1 MDSLENLSRLIKERN
16 ELDNQ
21 ISAIIGYPAEK
32 GHVGE
37 FIASK
42 IFNISQNRSATQK
55 GHDGVFLDGILNG
68 KTVNVKFY
76 PKWEGFLD
84 LQPKFPPDYY
94 LVLAG
99 PKTKPSSSRGTT
111 RPWTIEH
118 VFLFDAKKLHETLQG
133 RGIKLGV
140 ATSVIEELWI
150 EAEIYP
156 CQTNDILQLSELQKN
171 WLRSF
176 DLKK

>member
-1 MDSLENLSRLIKERN
+1 MEPLEKLSKLIEERN
-16 ELDNQ
+16 VIDDQ
-21 ISAIIGYPAEK
+21 ISSIIGYPAEK

-42 IFNISQNRSATQK
+42 IFNITQNESATQR
-55 GHDGVFLDGILNG
+55 GHDGVFSDVTLNG

-76 PKWEGFLD
+76 PKREGFID

-111 RPWTIEH
+111 RPWMIDS
-118 VFLFDAKKLHETLQG
+118 VFLFDAEKLHSILQK

-140 ATSVIEELWI
+140 ATSVIEDLWK

-156 CQTNDILQLSELQKN
+156 NQTNTLLILSESQKN
-171 WLRSF
+171 Y
-176 DLKK
+176 LKLFAFKK